1 MSLLPSAEPEAR
13 SSAVRPPR
21 NDATLGEWEPGRV
34 AAESNR
40 AVIAAFLSNLALTIV
55 KAIVAVMTGSTALLA
70 ETMHSIADMGNEA
83 LLFLGMRLAE
93 RPPDERHPLGHG
105 RDMYFWAFVV
115 SALLFSVGG
124 CLAIWEAV
132 ESFLRPAP
140 HSGYMVG
147 YAVLVIAFVFESAS
161 LAVGLRSFI
170 LQKGRRRLRDYIRDL
185 RDPTVLVVVLE
196 DTAALISILI
206 AGAGLGLAEWTG
218 NVVWDGVASVLI
230 GLLLIAVAG
239 FLAYDNYSLLLGETA
254 SPEATALIRGVV
266 AREKTA
272 LALTGLRTL
281 HIGPYALFVALR
293 VRFREDMRTR
303 DLEAAVTRLKS
314 DVAEVLDGKTRPQL
328 VVVEPASERDAL
340 D

>member
-34 AAESNR
+34 AAERNR

-55 KAIVAVMTGSTALLA
+55 KAIAAVMTGSTALLA

-140 HSGYMVG
+140 HSGYTVG

-230 GLLLIAVAG
+230 GFLLIAVAG

-254 SPEATALIRGVV
+254 SMETTAAICDVV
-266 AREKTA
+266 ALEQA
-272 LALTGLRTL
+272 AVAVVGLRTL
-281 HIGPYALFVALR
+281 HIGPEALFVALR
-293 VRFREDMRTR
+293 VRFRDELRTR
-303 DLEAAVTRLKS
+303 DLEAATERLKHAI
-314 DVAEVLDGKTRPQL
+314 VAALPELTRPQL
-328 VVVEPASERDAL
+328 IVIEPARDAG
-340 D
+340 DTA